1 MGSFLPP
8 ETTEEYY
15 LLVLEE
21 FLSRHGEHE
30 QKRARSKCPF
40 LLMHA
45 NTHILLHTHTPSEY
59 YAYISLPV
67 FSLRIELP

>member
-30 QKRARSKCPF
+30 QKRARSKFPF

-45 NTHILLHTHTPSEY
+45 NTHILLHTHTHLLNIMHTFPC
-59 YAYISLPV
+59 LFFP
-67 FSLRIELP
+67 